1 MSDGAVL
8 VGDSDSEGGRSPP
21 PPPAEIIDLTQ
32 EDTNSEPLPWNY
44 IPIIDLTKEDTCSPP
59 PAADCTVQDQVSA
72 SPIVHTSHPQ
82 LCFSTKQEV
91 ETSPELIPVAPLHGY
106 PTQPSTATGTAVKVE
121 NKSSFSPVSSHR
133 SSFCSLEPSFST
145 TTYNTDSS
153 SLAIMQLDQVLFSP
167 SPFILDSNGSKH
179 GIEETPPTFEPR
191 KLPPRLSPAPASIT
205 KSPRRTNGT
214 FLEAGGSQ
222 EAIQQVTSGR
232 TKADSMVWLNKLR
245 YFRRSGVQH
254 LFFYGA
260 ASDRE
265 APQEKLPGRLLFLQ
279 YVVQTLEDDFH
290 QNVRLLQKSI
300 SKKVLS
306 CDTCFNNVKEVV
318 EWLVAIVTGARFFQL
333 QEQTQ
338 EVTRSSAGAEHH
350 SPAAQPAST
359 DQAQLTPPTFFAQ
372 KTMLLLQRMLSFAVE
387 VDRSPNCSS
396 CKIADLM
403 FPFLLNI
410 PTRSQREALLNTM
423 ESNLLRC
430 KLLEM
435 MFQHSCDVPTSLP
448 LSLSK
453 ILYFLGHSSV
463 LLQYQDEV
471 ATWQKWDEL
480 LQYLSLLLLSYQ
492 NVIAEHL
499 RSSLSERVDL
509 IIKKAKPKLQDDD
522 DISQLDIH
530 LKVKDFLRRMQQILE
545 EPFPVQLKEKVS
557 MLKKLFLTVAAT

>member
-1 MSDGAVL
+1 M
-8 VGDSDSEGGRSPP
+8 
-21 PPPAEIIDLTQ
+21 
-32 EDTNSEPLPWNY
+32 
-44 IPIIDLTKEDTCSPP
+44 
-59 PAADCTVQDQVSA
+59 SA

-265 APQEKLPGRLLFLQ
+265 APQVNGFRATPAQPGPFRA
-279 YVVQTLEDDFH
+279 V
-290 QNVRLLQKSI
+290 
-300 SKKVLS
+300 
-306 CDTCFNNVKEVV
+306 
-318 EWLVAIVTGARFFQL
+318 LVAEDGAR
-333 QEQTQ
+333 
-338 EVTRSSAGAEHH
+338 AA
-350 SPAAQPAST
+350 PAP
-359 DQAQLTPPTFFAQ
+359 
-372 KTMLLLQRMLSFAVE
+372 
-387 VDRSPNCSS
+387 
-396 CKIADLM
+396 
-403 FPFLLNI
+403 
-410 PTRSQREALLNTM
+410 
-423 ESNLLRC
+423 
-430 KLLEM
+430 
-435 MFQHSCDVPTSLP
+435 LP
-448 LSLSK
+448 LSGEVL
-453 ILYFLGHSSV
+453 LGHWDLW
-463 LLQYQDEV
+463 LLQF
-471 ATWQKWDEL
+471 
-480 LQYLSLLLLSYQ
+480 S
-492 NVIAEHL
+492 
-499 RSSLSERVDL
+499 
-509 IIKKAKPKLQDDD
+509 
-522 DISQLDIH
+522 
-530 LKVKDFLRRMQQILE
+530 
-545 EPFPVQLKEKVS
+545 
-557 MLKKLFLTVAAT
+557 